1 MCGVIAIIKALVLAV
16 ARCGAYSEMS
26 ILEYKRVNPVNI
38 EGSNAQV
45 QE

>member
-1 MCGVIAIIKALVLAV
+1 MRGVIAIIKALVLAI
-16 ARCGAYSEMS
+16 ARCGAYPGMS
-26 ILEYKRVNPVNI
+26 ILEYKRANPVNI